1 MVKKFLI
8 LFVTATFFLNCSTS
22 EEKQNLD
29 INVTGT
35 VTNQNNVGI
44 EGVTIFV
51 QRGKPGGFVATQY
64 NTYDTLT
71 TNSNGSY
78 SYLVKDDN
86 FSYQICCG
94 IPAGYTISGSNCTA
108 VDHSIINSH
117 TIPNKI
123 DFELTQ

>member
-22 EEKQNLD
+22 DEKQNLD
-29 INVTGT
+29 INVTGK
-35 VTNQNNVGI
+35 VTNQNNVGV

-51 QRGKPGGFVATQY
+51 LRGKSGGFVATQY
-64 NTYDTLT
+64 STYETLI
-71 TNSNGSY
+71 TNSNGNY
-78 SYLVKDDN
+78 SYVVKDDN
-86 FSYQICCG
+86 FRYQICCG
-94 IPAGYTISGSNCTA
+94 IPTGYTISGSNCTA

-123 DFELTQ
+123 DFELIK